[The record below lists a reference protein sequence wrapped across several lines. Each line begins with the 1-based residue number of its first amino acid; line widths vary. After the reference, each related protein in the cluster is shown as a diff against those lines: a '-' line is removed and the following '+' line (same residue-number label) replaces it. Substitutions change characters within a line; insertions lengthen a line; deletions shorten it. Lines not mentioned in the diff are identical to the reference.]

1 MADKVEF
8 SLYDPDNVLGKLKAF
23 PVAIGKKGAR
33 FAMRK
38 AANLVANAAKE
49 NARKLDDPQTAS
61 AIAENIAV
69 RFSNRTFKRTGNVL
83 FRVGVMG
90 GAGGNLSEKDQAAG
104 LPGGDTRHWR
114 LLEFGTSR
122 TRARPFMRPALEN
135 NINKATDEF
144 IRQLDRWIA
153 RNLKNIDKI
162 K

>member
-69 RFSNRTFKRTGNVL
+69 RFSSRTFKRTGNVL
-83 FRVGVMG
+83 FRVGVRG
-90 GAGGNLSEKDQAAG
+90 GAVLADQEKSRG
-104 LPGGDTRHWR
+104 LPGKGTQHWR

-122 TRARPFMRPALEN
+122 TRARPLMRSALEN

-144 IRQLDRWIA
+144 IRQLDRWIG